1 MHVQVPMFFREC
13 AFGAQV
19 WCCTAHG
26 VTVHSLRTDS
36 RENTALVMTPLQGA
50 CSSHVVREF
59 GQAMTCLAMIQV
71 VSLCVIGCAPP
82 GCEFLR
88 KIAHVQQLGS
98 GSRDK
103 PLRCGPWN
111 SVNLSGC
118 QFPLIGRKTDRTGHL
133 SVHLQNLTV
142 GKRAHSAA
150 LLSFDLIHQ
159 RFVA

>member
-1 MHVQVPMFFREC
+1 M
-13 AFGAQV
+13 
-19 WCCTAHG
+19 
-26 VTVHSLRTDS
+26 
-36 RENTALVMTPLQGA
+36 
-50 CSSHVVREF
+50 VRDF
-59 GQAMTCLAMIQV
+59 GQAMTCLAMIQI
-71 VSLCVIGCAPP
+71 VSLYVIGSAPSES
-82 GCEFLR
+82 EFLR
-88 KIAHVQQLGS
+88 KIAYVHQLGS

-103 PLRCGPWN
+103 PLMCGPWN

-133 SVHLQNLTV
+133 PVHLQNLTV